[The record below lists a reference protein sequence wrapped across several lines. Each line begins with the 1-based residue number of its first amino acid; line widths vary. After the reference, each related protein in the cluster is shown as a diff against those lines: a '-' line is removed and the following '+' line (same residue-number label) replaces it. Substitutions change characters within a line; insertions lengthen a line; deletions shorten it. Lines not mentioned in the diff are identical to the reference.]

1 MGCICRHLVRSSRPY
16 LSSLCAV
23 VGRGGEQLPAFLLHV
38 AGASFGEGV
47 GPRMRCAI
55 AWDGGEVASVGEGEE
70 GGLAG
75 SAELGDPNLAWGP
88 TLPVKL
94 QVWWLGIW
102 FIVSL

>member
-23 VGRGGEQLPAFLLHV
+23 VGRGGEQLLAFLLHV
-38 AGASFGEGV
+38 AGVGV
-47 GPRMRCAI
+47 GPRMGCAI
-55 AWDGGEVASVGEGEE
+55 AWDVEEIASVGEGEE

-75 SAELGDPNLAWGP
+75 GAGLGDPSLAWRP
-88 TLPVKL
+88 ALPMKL